1 MITFQD
7 LGLGVS
13 RPLSRLRACMVRPAV
28 SCALALPVLA
38 CLLAAPTSQAQAP
51 TLVSDFSAGPPTGVY
66 AFASSTPRSLPELLR
81 GPGNGE
87 PAQPLGHL
95 FLPAGDGKVGAVIF
109 VPGSGGIYGAM
120 LDYWPR
126 QFNAAGIAVLSL
138 DMFGPRGV
146 KSTAEDQSQVP
157 FAADTADAFAAL
169 RLLATHPRIDPRR
182 IAVLGTSRG
191 GITAFRSAA
200 EKVIASQKLPDGLR
214 FAAHIQMYAGGCV
227 GAFRLIANPGV
238 FGKRPMLWVHGDADD
253 YAQMAPCKEYA
264 AQIEQ
269 AGTPTEFVVIEGARH
284 KFDADGLRLTQVRG
298 AQRTLADCPLQ
309 FDIDA
314 MAYSDRT
321 SGTRLNG
328 AAVQELTRSRCSAI
342 GASGQG
348 SAAARD
354 TAAKAI
360 VAFLSRVYAQ

>member
-1 MITFQD
+1 VLTILLT
-7 LGLGVS
+7 V
-13 RPLSRLRACMVRPAV
+13 PAV
-28 SCALALPVLA
+28 
-38 CLLAAPTSQAQAP
+38 QAQ
-51 TLVSDFSAGPPTGVY
+51 TLVSDFSAGQPSGAY

-81 GPGNGE
+81 GPGTGE
-87 PAQPLGHL
+87 PAQPVGHL
-95 FLPAGDGKVGAVIF
+95 FLPPGEAKVGAVIF

-120 LDYWPR
+120 LDYWPK
-126 QFNAAGIAVLSL
+126 QFNAAGMALFSL

-157 FAADTADAFAAL
+157 FVADTADAFAAL
-169 RLLATHPRIDPRR
+169 RLLATHPRIDPKR

-191 GITAFRSAA
+191 GITAFRTAA
-200 EKVIASQKLPDGLR
+200 EKLIASQKLPEGLR

-227 GAFRLIANPGV
+227 GAFRLAVKPGV
-238 FGKRPMLWVHGDADD
+238 YARQPMLWIHGDIDD
-253 YAQMAPCKEYA
+253 YALMEPCKEYA

-309 FDIDA
+309 LDIDA
-314 MAYSDRT
+314 MVYQDRST
-321 SGTRLNG
+321 G
-328 AAVQELTRSRCSAI
+328 AHLTTPAVQEVTKSRCSAT
-342 GASGQG
+342 GASVQG
-348 SAAARD
+348 STSARD

-360 VAFLSRVYAQ
+360 LAFLAKVYAP